1 MKTSKDS
8 CRGYISSRPFA
19 GFWVPQHIQ
28 NIVIRNFCNNNNL
41 QYLLSSAEYSII
53 DSYIVLK
60 DLVSESKIIDGI
72 VFYSM
77 HQLPSDQS
85 YRNELLKEV
94 LFNQCKV
101 YFCVEDK
108 ALRREEDLKYIDTI
122 LNVHRVMSESEPIS
136 FNNISS

>member
-1 MKTSKDS
+1 M
-8 CRGYISSRPFA
+8 
-19 GFWVPQHIQ
+19 
-28 NIVIRNFCNNNNL
+28 
-41 QYLLSSAEYSII
+41 LSSAEYSII

>member
-1 MKTSKDS
+1 M
-8 CRGYISSRPFA
+8 
-19 GFWVPQHIQ
+19 
-28 NIVIRNFCNNNNL
+28 
-41 QYLLSSAEYSII
+41 LSSAEYSII

-85 YRNELLKEV
+85 YRNELLKEII
-94 LFNQCKV
+94 LNQCVV

-108 ALRREEDLKYIDTI
+108 VVEKEEDLKYIDTI

-136 FNNISS
+136 FNNINS